1 MSLLTLSAPAIWAAF
16 ASTAC
21 FSLSELT
28 GPFKVTMPFCAMI
41 LTLWAFV
48 DRDLDG
54 RNAAADGQKPSGINF
69 PKPAAVCNGP

>member
-41 LTLWAFV
+41 V
-48 DRDLDG
+48 GIR
-54 RNAAADGQKPSGINF
+54 GQGFNVVRCIEPIPLGGFIGSSPLFSGHRY
-69 PKPAAVCNGP
+69 K